1 VFPQSPGTVV
11 ARATPARRGS
21 PRYPAE
27 AAARGPRVAFESVH
41 GVFFEPAGTDTFVAT
56 SATAGPWSERSQ
68 HGGPPSALAARA
80 LERHEP
86 DEGQRLARVT
96 VDILRPVPLG
106 KITVRTR
113 TVRPGRRVAML
124 EAVLEADGLEVMHAR
139 GWRIA
144 VGDGVPVIGAGT
156 PPPPV
161 PAEQP
166 MPKVAGAH
174 MDGYL
179 EMIDW
184 RYVAG
189 GGLGTPGPARVWA
202 RSKIPLIPGEEPS
215 PMCRTLLISDS
226 GSGVSAALDPATFLF
241 INVDLTVVLPRDPVG
256 EWLLLDAATTIGARG
271 TGLAETVVCDPD
283 GPCGTALQTL
293 LVTRR

>member
-1 VFPQSPGTVV
+1 
-11 ARATPARRGS
+11 
-21 PRYPAE
+21 
-27 AAARGPRVAFESVH
+27 VH
-41 GVFFEPAGTDTFVAT
+41 SVFFEPSGTDTFVAT
-56 SATAGPWSERSQ
+56 PATAGPWSERAQ

-86 DEGQRLARVT
+86 DDGQRLARVT

-124 EAVLEADGLEVMHAR
+124 ETVLEADGQEVMHAR

-144 VGDGVPVIGAGT
+144 VGDSHAPATEAGT

-161 PAEQP
+161 PDEKP
-166 MPKVAGAH
+166 LPRFAGAH
-174 MDGYL
+174 MDGYM
-179 EMIDW
+179 EAIDW
-184 RYVAG
+184 RYVVG
-189 GGLGTPGPARVWA
+189 GGFDTPGPASVWA
-202 RSKIPLIPGEEPS
+202 RSRIPLVPGEETS

-226 GSGVSAALDPATFLF
+226 GSGVSSTLDPVRFLF
-241 INVDLTVVLPRDPVG
+241 INVDLTVVLQRDPAG

-271 TGLAETVVCDPD
+271 TGLAETVVYDQD

-293 LVTRR
+293 LVTPR